1 MIRMV
6 GRTAEII
13 LGCRIRQTGYIMHQ
27 APPHPL
33 NTAVRR
39 WAIRLP
45 GGTTI
50 VLQEDKFIVR
60 I

>member
-1 MIRMV
+1 MC
-6 GRTAEII
+6 GKTAEII
-13 LGCRIRQTGYIMHQ
+13 LGCRQRQTGYILHQ
-27 APPHPL
+27 SPPHPL

-45 GGTTI
+45 EHGGTTL